1 MAKIQYIQKNFR
13 AKTKELLD
21 YIVDIV
27 EEYENR
33 GYYLTVRQVYY
44 QLVSRDII
52 QNDLNSYQH
61 ISRVLT
67 DARMTGLVDWDTI
80 EDRARQAIMPMQ
92 YDSISSFIRLSV
104 DSYRRYRW
112 EDQNHY
118 VEVIVEKEALSGILR
133 PLTTKYNVLL
143 LSNKGYSSAS
153 AIHDAAQR
161 IIRHTSQGKKCHILY
176 LGDHDPSG
184 NDMVRDI
191 RDRLDKLRCIVSVEK
206 IALTMKQIEQYK
218 PPPNPAK
225 KSDPRSEKYVTEYG
239 DQSWEL
245 DALKP
250 EALNELVE
258 SNIKKYLDMDKYK
271 NIVEK
276 ERREKLKLVELCRVV
291 DIMSRRKDTDDDE

>member
-1 MAKIQYIQKNFR
+1 MGR
-13 AKTKELLD
+13 PESLC
-21 YIVDIV
+21 
-27 EEYENR
+27 R
-33 GYYLTVRQVYY
+33 G
-44 QLVSRDII
+44 
-52 QNDLNSYQH
+52 NSGK
-61 ISRVLT
+61 R
-67 DARMTGLVDWDTI
+67 G
-80 EDRARQAIMPMQ
+80 
-92 YDSISSFIRLSV
+92 
-104 DSYRRYRW
+104 
-112 EDQNHY
+112 
-118 VEVIVEKEALSGILR
+118 LSGILR

-161 IIRHTSQGKKCHILY
+161 IISHTSQGKKCHILY

-206 IALTMKQIEQYK
+206 IALTMKQIEQYD

-291 DIMSRRKDTDDDE
+291 DIMSRRKDEDDDE